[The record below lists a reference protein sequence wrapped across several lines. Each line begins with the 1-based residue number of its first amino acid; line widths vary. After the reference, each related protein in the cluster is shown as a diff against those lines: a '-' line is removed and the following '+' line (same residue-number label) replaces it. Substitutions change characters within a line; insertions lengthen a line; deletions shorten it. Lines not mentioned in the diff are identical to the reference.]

1 MNYRNVFVMLLP
13 VFTFNTL
20 FAQLQPDSCID
31 LRNSV
36 YTSEQIDSLIN
47 ISYAGDHPVPDYYS
61 NIDTLNW
68 RSCNADAGCDNSNGA
83 LIYDVYFPAVAAYP
97 HYSDRPLPFVVMFH
111 GGGFSDCSNKD
122 GNDSYMYCKTLA
134 RRGFVVFNVEYRRG
148 RIKDGRNISP
158 EQLLAIYRAVQDGR
172 GAIRSII
179 KRQLNNETPFK
190 IDTSQL
196 YIGGSS
202 AGAVTSLHITFC
214 DQQEMDEAFP
224 GISDTSILGAI
235 DKDDYYGSP
244 DIAFSVK
251 GVLSMW
257 GELAGTSNN
266 PGFPSFIKET
276 DRIPVIA
283 FHGKLD
289 KVVPCF
295 TVKENFSAGARAT
308 VSQCGFTYHL
318 SSDSGFI
325 YEYGNEP
332 IYERLKSLNIPAQ
345 LYLDSDT
352 RHGLSVNADY
362 GVTRDVTSLE
372 EYIAARAAIFF
383 QAVHNKIPFEFLQ
396 GRFEDVINNKV
407 YCENNGSQK

>member
-1 MNYRNVFVMLLP
+1 MSYRKTSIILLLI
-13 VFTFNTL
+13 FTFNTL
-20 FAQLQPDSCID
+20 LAQLQSDSCLD
-31 LRNSV
+31 LRNPV
-36 YTSEQIDSLIN
+36 YTSEQIDSLTN

-61 NIDTLNW
+61 NSDTLNG
-68 RSCNADAGCDNSNGA
+68 RSCNADSGCNNSNNA
-83 LIYDVYFPAVAAYP
+83 LVYDVYFPSAAAYP
-97 HYSDRPLPFVVMFH
+97 HYNDRPLPFAVLFH

-122 GNDSYMYCKTLA
+122 GNDSHVYCKTLA

-148 RIKDGRNISP
+148 RTKDGRNISP
-158 EQLLAIYRAVQDGR
+158 EQLLAIYRGVQDAR

-179 KRQLNNETPFK
+179 KRQLDNETPFK

-196 YIGGSS
+196 YIGGNS
-202 AGAVTSLHITFC
+202 AGAVISLHVAFC
-214 DQQEMDEAFP
+214 NQREMDEAFP
-224 GISDTSILGAI
+224 GISDASILGPI
-235 DKDDYYGSP
+235 DKNDYYGSQN
-244 DIAFSVK
+244 ITFSIK
-251 GVLSMW
+251 AVLSLW

-266 PGFPSFIKET
+266 PGFPSCIKET

-295 TVKENFSAGARAT
+295 TVKGNFSAGARAT
-308 VSQCGFTYHL
+308 VSQCGFTYQL

-332 IYERLKSLNIPAQ
+332 IYERLRSLNISAQ

-362 GVTRDVTSLE
+362 GITRDVTSLE
-372 EYIAARAAIFF
+372 EYIATRAAIFF
-383 QAVHNKIPFEFLQ
+383 QAVRNKISFEFLQ
-396 GRFEDVINNKV
+396 GRFEDVANNKV
-407 YCENNGSQK
+407 YCENGPQK